1 MSNHGGFRYLFN
13 QLNLNCRQAQWLA
26 MIHELNFEIDYIKG
40 KENGVEYTLN
50 KRIQVNNRSYE
61 LLWDRLTG

>member
-1 MSNHGGFRYLFN
+1 
-13 QLNLNCRQAQWLA
+13 